1 MAKALGLEM
10 RGKTVANSEW
20 RIYQQLMKKGGQNKE
35 ERKYIEENHLR
46 KALTESNR
54 TEGTQFIKK
63 MEKADR

>member
-20 RIYQQLMKKGGQNKE
+20 RIYQQLMKKGGQYIE

-63 MEKADR
+63 MEKADG